1 MRAAGYPLGVLRARA
16 GLTAGLAHPR
26 GCYAFAS
33 VAALGAVAVTAVGA
47 ASGRVAAGRD
57 GVWGWLVRRGVPVTV

>member
-1 MRAAGYPLGVLRARA
+1 VRLPTVGV
-16 GLTAGLAHPR
+16 P
-26 GCYAFAS
+26 

-47 ASGRVAAGRD
+47 ARGRVTAGRD